1 MSLSLVSLN
10 TRGLRD
16 IAKRKALFLF
26 AKQLKTDFVFFQ
38 ESHSADKDAKFWRSQ
53 WNNDLWF
60 AHGSERSAGVTSLKN
75 AFSGNVLEAF
85 PDPFGHFLCLHIS
98 WNN

>member
-16 IAKRKALFLF
+16 IVKRKALFLF

-38 ESHSADKDAKFWRSQ
+38 ESHSVANDAKFWRSQ

-60 AHGSERSAGVTSLKN
+60 AHGSERSAGVTTLKN
-75 AFSGNVLEAF
+75 TFSGNVLEAF
-85 PDPFGHFLCLHIS
+85 PDPFGHFLCLLIS